1 MIPSGAS
8 WIRGALLAVVAAV
21 AMTFVGPT
29 AFAQDEISD
38 QQKPLALLA
47 EERAWRSANPVIRVH
62 NELDWPPFNFNEDG
76 IPRGVSIDV
85 MNLIAERAGLKVEY
99 VSGPSWNEF
108 LGMMKGGD
116 LDVMLNIV
124 KTPERQTYLLY
135 TRPYMDNPNSIL
147 SRRDAPYDSLEQLFG
162 KTISVPKGF
171 FYEEILSRDFPRIKL
186 HLVKDTLEAMKAVT
200 FGEADAA
207 LGELAV
213 FNYLKTRHLITDLVL
228 SGEVNMGDQEY
239 ALLNIATRKDLP
251 LLASILDKALQTVTL
266 EERTAIRDRW
276 MGAQV
281 EPGIDLVWVM
291 RIGGVV
297 VVILLGIVIWNRRL
311 RREIE
316 NRKRIE
322 EAQREILELIPI
334 RLVVSDSETSELL
347 YVNEY
352 ARDAYGLETNGGRIT
367 TAYRDPKQREE
378 LVSRLLR
385 DGRVDEFEAELKS
398 SDGSPEWVLVSARMM
413 NFEGQRAALT
423 VSQVITERKHAEEAL
438 RDSEQRYMLASQAT
452 RDALFDWNL
461 EKNEIYFPTDE
472 RESLGLLSWDG
483 SPEGWSERVHPDDQ
497 ELFREHSVAA
507 LKGEEERFSAEYR
520 LRDDDG
526 EWRWVH
532 TRGVFKRGADGRAL
546 RMIGSTADITERV
559 QAEQMLTQA
568 KEDAEAAT
576 QAKSD
581 FVAVISHEVR
591 TPMNGVLGMARLLR
605 DTTLDDEQ
613 QECVDIIVNSGEALL
628 TIVDDL
634 LDLSKLDAD
643 RLDLEAIPFIPAD
656 VITDSIAVM
665 AARAE
670 EKGLALS
677 HEFDPGL
684 PAVLIGDPHRLRQV
698 LLNLIS
704 NAIKFT
710 AKGTISVEAN
720 VDTMSGDQIVMA
732 FAVTDT
738 GQGISPEAQE
748 KLFSAYTQG
757 SVEVARKYGGT
768 GLGLSICRGLVE
780 IMGGEMTLESAIGQ
794 GSIFRFTAAFAIDK
808 VTDVANLRSRNAAH
822 LTLHGAGRRALH
834 ILQVED
840 NETNRRVAEKIL
852 TRAGHTLTNVANGA
866 EALAIME
873 SDQFDAVIMDRHMPE
888 MNGLEATRRIRNLAE
903 PFASI
908 LIVGVT
914 AGASK
919 AELQSCRDAG
929 MDEVLTKPLSEHDLP
944 AALDNLASF
953 DDESRWAKID
963 GPVLVIDDTP
973 TNLRVAQRQLSK
985 LAIDCD
991 LAESAAQALK
1001 MAKKKTYALILVDLS
1016 MPEMDGVEF
1025 TERFLHWEESQTSST
1040 PIVAMTGHV
1049 GEEERNRC
1057 LAVGMKDVLVK
1068 PVIMEELNAVLLD
1081 LFPRTAR
1088 IEVPAAN
1095 DDVSADGS
1103 GESLPVDLQLLSE
1116 IIGDEEEAELLE
1128 MLDMFVA
1135 EFPSLLKQLD
1145 VAIENQDPQAVR
1157 DKAHAAKSAG
1167 ANAAARR
1174 LSETLGKLESMAS
1187 EADWSQ
1193 ITDLGISV
1201 GQEFERVTEFL
1212 DGRRAR
1218 G

>member
-1 MIPSGAS
+1 MA
-8 WIRGALLAVVAAV
+8 
-21 AMTFVGPT
+21 FVGPT

-266 EERTAIRDRW
+266 EEQTAIRDRW

-281 EPGIDLVWVM
+281 EPGIDLAWVM

-461 EKNEIYFPTDE
+461 EKNEIYF
-472 RESLGLLSWDG
+472 
-483 SPEGWSERVHPDDQ
+483 
-497 ELFREHSVAA
+497 
-507 LKGEEERFSAEYR
+507 
-520 LRDDDG
+520 
-526 EWRWVH
+526 
-532 TRGVFKRGADGRAL
+532 
-546 RMIGSTADITERV
+546 
-559 QAEQMLTQA
+559 
-568 KEDAEAAT
+568 
-576 QAKSD
+576 
-581 FVAVISHEVR
+581 SH
-591 TPMNGVLGMARLLR
+591 G
-605 DTTLDDEQ
+605 
-613 QECVDIIVNSGEALL
+613 
-628 TIVDDL
+628 
-634 LDLSKLDAD
+634 
-643 RLDLEAIPFIPAD
+643 
-656 VITDSIAVM
+656 
-665 AARAE
+665 
-670 EKGLALS
+670 
-677 HEFDPGL
+677 
-684 PAVLIGDPHRLRQV
+684 
-698 LLNLIS
+698 
-704 NAIKFT
+704 
-710 AKGTISVEAN
+710 
-720 VDTMSGDQIVMA
+720 
-732 FAVTDT
+732 
-738 GQGISPEAQE
+738 
-748 KLFSAYTQG
+748 
-757 SVEVARKYGGT
+757 
-768 GLGLSICRGLVE
+768 
-780 IMGGEMTLESAIGQ
+780 
-794 GSIFRFTAAFAIDK
+794 
-808 VTDVANLRSRNAAH
+808 
-822 LTLHGAGRRALH
+822 
-834 ILQVED
+834 
-840 NETNRRVAEKIL
+840 
-852 TRAGHTLTNVANGA
+852 
-866 EALAIME
+866 
-873 SDQFDAVIMDRHMPE
+873 
-888 MNGLEATRRIRNLAE
+888 
-903 PFASI
+903 
-908 LIVGVT
+908 
-914 AGASK
+914 
-919 AELQSCRDAG
+919 
-929 MDEVLTKPLSEHDLP
+929 
-944 AALDNLASF
+944 
-953 DDESRWAKID
+953 
-963 GPVLVIDDTP
+963 
-973 TNLRVAQRQLSK
+973 
-985 LAIDCD
+985 
-991 LAESAAQALK
+991 
-1001 MAKKKTYALILVDLS
+1001 
-1016 MPEMDGVEF
+1016 
-1025 TERFLHWEESQTSST
+1025 
-1040 PIVAMTGHV
+1040 
-1049 GEEERNRC
+1049 
-1057 LAVGMKDVLVK
+1057 
-1068 PVIMEELNAVLLD
+1068 
-1081 LFPRTAR
+1081 
-1088 IEVPAAN
+1088 
-1095 DDVSADGS
+1095 
-1103 GESLPVDLQLLSE
+1103 
-1116 IIGDEEEAELLE
+1116 
-1128 MLDMFVA
+1128 
-1135 EFPSLLKQLD
+1135 
-1145 VAIENQDPQAVR
+1145 
-1157 DKAHAAKSAG
+1157 
-1167 ANAAARR
+1167 
-1174 LSETLGKLESMAS
+1174 
-1187 EADWSQ
+1187 
-1193 ITDLGISV
+1193 
-1201 GQEFERVTEFL
+1201 
-1212 DGRRAR
+1212 
-1218 G
+1218 

>member
-1 MIPSGAS
+1 M
-8 WIRGALLAVVAAV
+8 
-21 AMTFVGPT
+21 
-29 AFAQDEISD
+29 
-38 QQKPLALLA
+38 
-47 EERAWRSANPVIRVH
+47 
-62 NELDWPPFNFNEDG
+62 
-76 IPRGVSIDV
+76 
-85 MNLIAERAGLKVEY
+85 
-99 VSGPSWNEF
+99 
-108 LGMMKGGD
+108 
-116 LDVMLNIV
+116 
-124 KTPERQTYLLY
+124 
-135 TRPYMDNPNSIL
+135 
-147 SRRDAPYDSLEQLFG
+147 
-162 KTISVPKGF
+162 
-171 FYEEILSRDFPRIKL
+171 
-186 HLVKDTLEAMKAVT
+186 KDTLEAMKAVT

-852 TRAGHTLTNVANGA
+852 T
-866 EALAIME
+866 
-873 SDQFDAVIMDRHMPE
+873 
-888 MNGLEATRRIRNLAE
+888 
-903 PFASI
+903 
-908 LIVGVT
+908 
-914 AGASK
+914 
-919 AELQSCRDAG
+919 
-929 MDEVLTKPLSEHDLP
+929 
-944 AALDNLASF
+944 
-953 DDESRWAKID
+953 
-963 GPVLVIDDTP
+963 
-973 TNLRVAQRQLSK
+973 
-985 LAIDCD
+985 
-991 LAESAAQALK
+991 
-1001 MAKKKTYALILVDLS
+1001 
-1016 MPEMDGVEF
+1016 
-1025 TERFLHWEESQTSST
+1025 
-1040 PIVAMTGHV
+1040 
-1049 GEEERNRC
+1049 
-1057 LAVGMKDVLVK
+1057 
-1068 PVIMEELNAVLLD
+1068 
-1081 LFPRTAR
+1081 
-1088 IEVPAAN
+1088 
-1095 DDVSADGS
+1095 
-1103 GESLPVDLQLLSE
+1103 
-1116 IIGDEEEAELLE
+1116 
-1128 MLDMFVA
+1128 
-1135 EFPSLLKQLD
+1135 
-1145 VAIENQDPQAVR
+1145 QAV
-1157 DKAHAAKSAG
+1157 
-1167 ANAAARR
+1167 
-1174 LSETLGKLESMAS
+1174 
-1187 EADWSQ
+1187 
-1193 ITDLGISV
+1193 
-1201 GQEFERVTEFL
+1201 
-1212 DGRRAR
+1212 
-1218 G
+1218 